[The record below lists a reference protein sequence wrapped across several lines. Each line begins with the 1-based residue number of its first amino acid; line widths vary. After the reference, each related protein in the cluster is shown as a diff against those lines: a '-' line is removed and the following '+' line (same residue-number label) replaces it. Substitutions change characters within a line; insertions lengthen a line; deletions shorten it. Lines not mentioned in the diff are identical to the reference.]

1 MDRCAPSR
9 RRARAGALPHPRAR
23 AANRHYAPN
32 ADVDGLPSPPF
43 PSQIE
48 QLLSGVII
56 SEEEVRVICEKVK
69 EILAKEEN
77 VVPVAAPV
85 TVVRKPVPR
94 TKQNERPSLSH
105 VSRSTGWRRSPARG
119 SRDRSSAASRRAR
132 ARAPLPG
139 LPRRPPPPVPARF
152 GGRASRPPPHPSR
165 PHAPSGAYPPPDRA
179 TCARVASAPDRS
191 CR

>member
-9 RRARAGALPHPRAR
+9 RRARAGALPHPCAR

-56 SEEEVRVICEKVK
+56 SEEEVRVICEKAK
-69 EILAKEEN
+69 EVLSKEEN

-85 TVVRKPVPR
+85 TVVRPR
-94 TKQNERPSLSH
+94 PTPAVHPFFLRAVRAGASRDFFTPSRRTVSEHRPFGSFARPS
-105 VSRSTGWRRSPARG
+105 VG
-119 SRDRSSAASRRAR
+119 
-132 ARAPLPG
+132 
-139 LPRRPPPPVPARF
+139 
-152 GGRASRPPPHPSR
+152 
-165 PHAPSGAYPPPDRA
+165 
-179 TCARVASAPDRS
+179 
-191 CR
+191 

>member
-9 RRARAGALPHPRAR
+9 RRARAGALPHPCSR

-56 SEEEVRVICEKVK
+56 SEEEVRVICEKAK
-69 EILAKEEN
+69 EVLSKEEN

-85 TVVRKPVPR
+85 TVVRPR
-94 TKQNERPSLSH
+94 PTPTGPSIFFLRAERATARLAIFFHPRGDAAQLHPFRVSLDPPTGSSH
-105 VSRSTGWRRSPARG
+105 HP
-119 SRDRSSAASRRAR
+119 RAR
-132 ARAPLPG
+132 
-139 LPRRPPPPVPARF
+139 
-152 GGRASRPPPHPSR
+152 
-165 PHAPSGAYPPPDRA
+165 
-179 TCARVASAPDRS
+179 
-191 CR
+191 

>member
-9 RRARAGALPHPRAR
+9 RRARAGALPHPCSR

-56 SEEEVRVICEKVK
+56 SEEEVRVICEKAK
-69 EILAKEEN
+69 EVLSKEEN

-85 TVVRKPVPR
+85 TVVRPR
-94 TKQNERPSLSH
+94 PTPTGPSIFFLRAERATARLAIFFHPRGDAAQLHPFRVSLDPPTGSSH
-105 VSRSTGWRRSPARG
+105 HPRARSRSPALTP
-119 SRDRSSAASRRAR
+119 SPS
-132 ARAPLPG
+132 
-139 LPRRPPPPVPARF
+139 PPPARSF
-152 GGRASRPPPHPSR
+152 RLETSTASSPTSWR
-165 PHAPSGAYPPPDRA
+165 
-179 TCARVASAPDRS
+179 
-191 CR
+191 

>member
-9 RRARAGALPHPRAR
+9 RRARAGTLPHPRAR

-56 SEEEVRVICEKVK
+56 SEEEVRVICEKAK
-69 EILAKEEN
+69 EVLSKEEN

-85 TVVRKPVPR
+85 TVVRPR
-94 TKQNERPSLSH
+94 PTPAVHPFFLRAVRAGASRDFFTPSRRTVSEHRPFGSFARPS
-105 VSRSTGWRRSPARG
+105 VG
-119 SRDRSSAASRRAR
+119 
-132 ARAPLPG
+132 
-139 LPRRPPPPVPARF
+139 
-152 GGRASRPPPHPSR
+152 
-165 PHAPSGAYPPPDRA
+165 
-179 TCARVASAPDRS
+179 
-191 CR
+191 